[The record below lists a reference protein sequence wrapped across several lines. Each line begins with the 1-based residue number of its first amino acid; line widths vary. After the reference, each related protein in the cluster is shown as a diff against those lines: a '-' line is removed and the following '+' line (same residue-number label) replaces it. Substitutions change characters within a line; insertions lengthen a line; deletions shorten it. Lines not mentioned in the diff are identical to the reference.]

1 MSVASAI
8 YNETCHIC
16 EVINQ
21 TLKKITRKI
30 IIGRQYS
37 ANRIVAQQLIETGE
51 YRDESIE
58 SLTHKLNESVR
69 KEWNI

>member
-16 EVINQ
+16 EVISKS
-21 TLKKITRKI
+21 LKSITKII

-37 ANRIVAQQLIETGE
+37 ANRIIAQQLIDLGE
-51 YRDESIE
+51 YRGQPLDAVLKE
-58 SLTHKLNESVR
+58 LNKR
-69 KEWNI
+69 TTAEWK

>member
-21 TLKKITRKI
+21 SLKKLTRTI

-37 ANRIVAQQLIETGE
+37 TNRVVAQQLKDMGE
-51 YRDESIE
+51 FRDQSLE
-58 SLTHKLNESVR
+58 SLIIELNKR
-69 KEWNI
+69 TTAEWK

>member
-16 EVINQ
+16 EVISKS
-21 TLKKITRKI
+21 LKSITKRI

-37 ANRIVAQQLIETGE
+37 ANRIIAQQLIDLGE
-51 YRDESIE
+51 YRGQPLDAVLKE
-58 SLTHKLNESVR
+58 LNKRTTV
-69 KEWNI
+69 EWK

>member
-16 EVINQ
+16 EVISQ

-37 ANRIVAQQLIETGE
+37 ANRIVAQQLIEMGE

>member
-37 ANRIVAQQLIETGE
+37 TNRVVAQQLKDMGE
-51 YRDESIE
+51 FRDQSLE
-58 SLTHKLNESVR
+58 SLIIELNER
-69 KEWNI
+69 TTQEWK

>member
-37 ANRIVAQQLIETGE
+37 TNRIVAQQLKDMGE
-51 YRDESIE
+51 FRDQSLE
-58 SLTHKLNESVR
+58 SLIKELNKR
-69 KEWNI
+69 TTAEWK

>member
-37 ANRIVAQQLIETGE
+37 TNRVVAQQLKDMGE
-51 YRDESIE
+51 FREQSLE
-58 SLTHKLNESVR
+58 SLIIELNER
-69 KEWNI
+69 TTQEWK

>member
-37 ANRIVAQQLIETGE
+37 TNRVVAQQLKDMGE
-51 YRDESIE
+51 FRDQSLE
-58 SLTHKLNESVR
+58 SLIIELNKRTTE
-69 KEWNI
+69 EWK

>member
-21 TLKKITRKI
+21 SLKKLTRTI

-37 ANRIVAQQLIETGE
+37 TNRVVAQQLKDMGE
-51 YRDESIE
+51 FRDQSLE
-58 SLTHKLNESVR
+58 SLIIELNKRTTE
-69 KEWNI
+69 EWK

>member
-16 EVINQ
+16 EVISQ
-21 TLKKITRKI
+21 SLKSITKRI

-37 ANRIVAQQLIETGE
+37 ANRIVAQQLKEMGE
-51 YRDESIE
+51 FRDQSLE
-58 SLTHKLNESVR
+58 SLIIELNKRTTE
-69 KEWNI
+69 EWQ

>member
-16 EVINQ
+16 EVISQ
-21 TLKKITRKI
+21 SLKSITKRI

-37 ANRIVAQQLIETGE
+37 ANRIVAQQLKEMGE
-51 YRDESIE
+51 FRDQSLE
-58 SLTHKLNESVR
+58 SLIIELNKRTTE
-69 KEWNI
+69 EWK

>member
-37 ANRIVAQQLIETGE
+37 TNRIVAQQLKDMGE
-51 YRDESIE
+51 FRDQSLE
-58 SLTHKLNESVR
+58 SLIIELNKRTTE
-69 KEWNI
+69 EWK

>member
-37 ANRIVAQQLIETGE
+37 TNRVVAQQLKDMGE
-51 YRDESIE
+51 FRDQSLE
-58 SLTHKLNESVR
+58 SLIIELNKR
-69 KEWNI
+69 TTAEWK